1 LELGLP
7 AVETP
12 ESNSS
17 QSATLPPWP
26 RRRSDV
32 AALGQLGVSF
42 DHLERR
48 FLAFAPEAD
57 VKLVLADVKIT
68 HRKVRQPSGK
78 ERVNIKLVARRI
90 RKESS

>member
-1 LELGLP
+1 MRRLSQIAASPPLFRLG
-7 AVETP
+7 
-12 ESNSS
+12 
-17 QSATLPPWP
+17 
-26 RRRSDV
+26 RDV